1 MYVKE
6 YQLKYNKTNT
16 KARKLEDSRQTF
28 EFLYMN
34 VYDRDEINIFESFYI
49 VLLNAANKVKGF
61 ARISQG
67 GINGTPADMRLI
79 AKYAVESLATAI
91 IITHNH
97 PSGNTTPSR
106 ADENLTHNIDKAMKL
121 FDIKLIDHIIVADNS
136 YFSFADS
143 GLL

>member
-1 MYVKE
+1 MYVIE

-16 KARKLEDSRQTF
+16 ETRKLEDSSQTF

-49 VLLNAANKVKGF
+49 VLLDAANKVKGF

-79 AKYAVESLATAI
+79 AKYAIESLATAI
-91 IITHNH
+91 IVTHNH

-106 ADENLTHNIDKAMKL
+106 TDETLTHNIEKAMKL
-121 FDIKLIDHIIVADNS
+121 FDIKLIDHIIMADNN
-136 YFSFADS
+136 YFSFADN
-143 GLL
+143 GII